1 MISTILALWMALLAA
16 PELDRLDPP
25 ASSKAGVLIVAGGG
39 SLPADL
45 RPRAL
50 ELAGGDDANILIIGW
65 ASSRENAGASTAEAW
80 KQSGATR
87 VTVIPE
93 EAVAARSAIE
103 SADLIWL
110 CGGSQSRLMDA
121 LRERD
126 LIGVVKKCHAQGTI
140 LSGTS
145 AGAAVM
151 SRHMITGEAQLEALL
166 KSTTELAEGLG
177 LWPGVIVDQHFLAR
191 RRWARLFSA
200 VADHPDQIGV
210 GIDEQTAVIV
220 DPDGSWQVI
229 GRGPVVVIDGRGQ
242 VAETLQSEGPAK
254 VVMYD
259 LTVHF
264 VGKGQVWNPGSTSAE
279 DPNDERRR

>member
-1 MISTILALWMALLAA
+1 MISTTLTLWLVLLAA
-16 PELDRLDPP
+16 PELDHLDPP

-39 SLPADL
+39 SLPLDL

-50 ELAGGDDANILIIGW
+50 ELAGGKDANILIIGW
-65 ASSRENAGASTAEAW
+65 ASTRENAGASTAEAW

-87 VTVIPE
+87 VSVIPE
-93 EAVAARSAIE
+93 EAAAARSAIE

-126 LIGVVKKCHAQGTI
+126 LIDVVKKCHAQGTI
-140 LSGTS
+140 LSGSS

-151 SRHMITGEAQLEALL
+151 SRHMITGKAELEALL
-166 KSTTELAEGLG
+166 KSTTELVEGLG

-200 VADHPDQIGV
+200 VADRPDQIGV

-229 GRGPVVVIDGRGQ
+229 GRGPVVVIDGRGK
-242 VAETLQSEGPAK
+242 VAETVPSEEPAK

-264 VGKGQVWNPGSTSAE
+264 VGKGQVFKPGSTGAE
-279 DPNDERRR
+279 ELDGERRR

>member
-1 MISTILALWMALLAA
+1 MISTTLTLWMVLLAA

-25 ASSKAGVLIVAGGG
+25 APSKAGALIVAGGG
-39 SLPADL
+39 SLPLDL

-50 ELAGGDDANILIIGW
+50 ELAGGKDANILIIGW
-65 ASSRENAGASTAEAW
+65 ASSRENAGARTAEAW

-93 EAVAARSAIE
+93 EAAAARSAIE

-110 CGGSQSRLMDA
+110 GGGSQSRLMDA
-121 LRERD
+121 LRQRN
-126 LIGVVKKCHAQGTI
+126 LIDVVRKCHAQGTI

-151 SRHMITGEAQLEALL
+151 SRHMITGEAELEALL
-166 KSTTELAEGLG
+166 KSTTELIEGLG

-191 RRWARLFSA
+191 RRWARLFTA

-229 GRGPVVVIDGRGQ
+229 GRGPVVVIDGRKPKTESS
-242 VAETLQSEGPAK
+242 AKETTADFRVHLIGSGERWKTTP
-254 VVMYD
+254 
-259 LTVHF
+259 LTSSVRDH
-264 VGKGQVWNPGSTSAE
+264 
-279 DPNDERRR
+279 

>member
-1 MISTILALWMALLAA
+1 MISTILTLWMALLAA

-25 ASSKAGVLIVAGGG
+25 VSSKAGVLIVAGGG
-39 SLPADL
+39 SLPFDL

-50 ELAGGDDANILIIGW
+50 ELAGGDDADILIIGW

-93 EAVAARSAIE
+93 EAAAARSAIE

-110 CGGSQSRLMDA
+110 GGGSQSRLMDA

-126 LIGVVKKCHAQGTI
+126 LIDVVRKCHAQGTI

-151 SRHMITGEAQLEALL
+151 SRHMITGEAELEALL
-166 KSTTELAEGLG
+166 KSTTKLAEGLG

-191 RRWARLFSA
+191 RRWARLFTA

-229 GRGPVVVIDGRGQ
+229 GRGPVVVIDGRKSKTESSAKETTADFRVHLIGSGQ
-242 VAETLQSEGPAK
+242 SWKTTPLAS
-254 VVMYD
+254 
-259 LTVHF
+259 
-264 VGKGQVWNPGSTSAE
+264 SAR
-279 DPNDERRR
+279 DH

>member
-1 MISTILALWMALLAA
+1 MISTILTLWMALLAA
-16 PELDRLDPP
+16 PELDLLDPP
-25 ASSKAGVLIVAGGG
+25 VSSKAGVLIVAGGG

-93 EAVAARSAIE
+93 EAAAARSAIE

-110 CGGSQSRLMDA
+110 GGGSQSRLMDA

-126 LIGVVKKCHAQGTI
+126 LIDVVRKCHAQGTI

-151 SRHMITGEAQLEALL
+151 SRHMITGEAELEALL
-166 KSTTELAEGLG
+166 KSTTKLAEGLG

-191 RRWARLFSA
+191 RRWARLFTA

-229 GRGPVVVIDGRGQ
+229 GRGPVVVIDGRKSKTESSAKETTADFRVHLIGSGQ
-242 VAETLQSEGPAK
+242 SWKTTPLASSVR
-254 VVMYD
+254 D
-259 LTVHF
+259 H
-264 VGKGQVWNPGSTSAE
+264 
-279 DPNDERRR
+279 

>member
-1 MISTILALWMALLAA
+1 MISTTLTLWMVLLAA

-25 ASSKAGVLIVAGGG
+25 ASLKAGVLIVAGGG
-39 SLPADL
+39 SLPSDL

-50 ELAGGDDANILIIGW
+50 ELAGGDNADILIIGW
-65 ASSRENAGASTAEAW
+65 ASSRENAGESTAEAW

-87 VTVIPE
+87 VSVIPE
-93 EAVAARSAIE
+93 EAAAARSAIE

-126 LIGVVKKCHAQGTI
+126 LIGVVRKCHAQGTI

-151 SRHMITGEAQLEALL
+151 SRHMITGEAELEALL
-166 KSTTELAEGLG
+166 KSTTELVDGLG

-229 GRGPVVVIDGRGQ
+229 GRGPVVVIDGRKSKTESS
-242 VAETLQSEGPAK
+242 AKETTADFRVHLIGSGERWKTTP
-254 VVMYD
+254 
-259 LTVHF
+259 LTSSVRDH
-264 VGKGQVWNPGSTSAE
+264 
-279 DPNDERRR
+279 